1 MTMHTMTDS
10 DDNEFEPASPDKLYA
25 HHCRQLS
32 AMLDGELAPDQ
43 AKFMLRRL
51 GHDTELAACWER
63 WQVCGDAMR
72 GQRNTLLPVDFAQ
85 RVSAAIAGG
94 DGRTAVQAAPAPRSR
109 LARWGGGAALAASVA
124 VCALLVARQIPWTSS
139 PAMQPSDVVAASS
152 STAAS
157 PSTPTAD
164 FSTVLAASRGTVGQ
178 APAGGDAGSAA
189 AALATAVA
197 VAEVPRRAGERRS
210 RGQSPRAAR
219 RMQARQAEAAQP
231 VPVLVASSVPLQVPV
246 AQDPFAAA
254 PLQVAPSRPWPRAV
268 LPGLASGGG
277 FAAGYDGQETAS
289 GFDPFRPRLQ
299 GMAAAPGGGIAPVPS
314 GDVDGSENAP
324 H

>member
-10 DDNEFEPASPDKLYA
+10 DDTEFEPASPDKLYA
-25 HHCRQLS
+25 HHRRQLS

-51 GHDTELAACWER
+51 EHDSELAACWER

-72 GQRNTLLPVDFAQ
+72 GQRNALLPVDFAQ
-85 RVSAAIAGG
+85 RVSAAIASG
-94 DGRTAVQAAPAPRSR
+94 DGQAAVQVAPAPRSR

-124 VCALLVARQIPWTSS
+124 VCALLIARQMPGTAA
-139 PAMQPSDVVAASS
+139 PAMPASDVVAASS
-152 STAAS
+152 SPTPPSAA
-157 PSTPTAD
+157 PD
-164 FSTVLAASRGTVGQ
+164 FSTVLAASQATAGQ
-178 APAGGDAGSAA
+178 APAGEGSGDAA

-210 RGQSPRAAR
+210 RGQSQRAAR
-219 RMQARQAEAAQP
+219 RVQARHLEAAQP
-231 VPVLVASSVPLQVPV
+231 VPVLVASSVPLQVPA
-246 AQDPFAAA
+246 AQDPFAAP

-277 FAAGYDGQETAS
+277 FAAGYDGQAAS
-289 GFDPFRPRLQ
+289 EFDPFRPRLHDLAAVPA
-299 GMAAAPGGGIAPVPS
+299 GGAMAPDPS
-314 GDVDGSENAP
+314 GDVDGIENAP
-324 H
+324 D